1 MSQNNMITF
10 ITLTDLEAGKLELNP
25 AFIMFMTRDTCS
37 SNENIVSLNS
47 HDTYHPQEIVSIPF
61 TKVFLSSGDNLHV
74 LETPEEIN
82 HLQMQTLAKTMNALM
97 PIVQEVMEEF
107 H

>member
-10 ITLTDLEAGKLELNP
+10 ITLTDIEAGKVELNP
-25 AFIMFMTRDTCS
+25 SFIAFMTRETYQP
-37 SNENIVSLNS
+37 ENNV
-47 HDTYHPQEIVSIPF
+47 DMPF
-61 TKVFLSSGDNLHV
+61 TNIYLSFGRNLHV

-97 PIVQEVMEEF
+97 PIMQEVMEEF